1 MKDTFALNPN
11 PLVQFL
17 QKPTKEFTKSD
28 IIKFVVENNIE
39 MVNFRYPGM
48 DGRLKTLNFIINDLN
63 YLDTILSSGE
73 RVDGSSL
80 LPSFLDAGASDLYVI
95 PRFRTAFVNP
105 FSAIPAL
112 DILCSYYTATGDPL
126 EASPEYTMRKA
137 HESLKKV
144 TGMELEVMGELEYYA
159 ISEREDLFLATDQR
173 GYHESSPF
181 NKFDVFR
188 CEALRMIAQTGGLI
202 KYGHSEVGNFA
213 LDDLMYEQNEI
224 EFLPTNME
232 DAADQLMIAKWIMR
246 TLAYQYGISITF
258 APKITTGKA
267 GSGMHIHTRLQ
278 KDGKNM
284 YVANGELTEAA
295 HKAIAGYLALA
306 PSLTAFGNTNPTSYL
321 RLVPH
326 QEAPTNICWGDR
338 NRSVLVRV
346 PLGWAT
352 KGKEMICHANP
363 LEKSEDKDLSFKQTV
378 EFRCPDGSADVY
390 LLMAGLAVAAR
401 HGFEME
407 NAVQYAKE
415 RYVNVNIF
423 HDEHKALQ
431 EKLDHLPASCV
442 ESAERLVQQ
451 RAIYEKYGVF
461 APRLIDGLIT
471 KLKQHNDQDL
481 RTQIKDNPAKIMEL
495 VNAFFHCG

>member
-1 MKDTFALNPN
+1 MNHSFALNPN

-17 QKPTKEFTKSD
+17 QKPTKDFTKSD
-28 IIKFVVENNIE
+28 IMKYVVEKKVE
-39 MVNFRYPGM
+39 MINFRYPGA
-48 DGRLKTLNFIINDLN
+48 DGRLKTLNFIINDLD
-63 YLDTILSSGE
+63 YLDNILSSGE
-73 RVDGSSL
+73 RIDGSSL
-80 LPSFLDAGASDLYVI
+80 LPFLDAGSSDLYVI
-95 PRFRTAFVNP
+95 PRLRTAFVNP
-105 FSAIPAL
+105 FSTIPAL
-112 DILCSYYTATGDPL
+112 DILCSYYTKDGEPL
-126 EASPEYTMRKA
+126 DSSPEYTMHKA
-137 HESLKKV
+137 HEALRKV

-181 NKFDVFR
+181 NKFDEFR
-188 CEALRMIAQTGGLI
+188 CEALRLIAMTGGLV

-213 LDDLMYEQNEI
+213 LDNLMYEQNEI
-224 EFLPTNME
+224 EFLPTNMA

-267 GSGMHIHTRLQ
+267 GSGMHVHTRLQ

-284 YVANGELTEAA
+284 YVANGTLTEAA
-295 HKAIAGYLALA
+295 HKAIAGFLTLA

-346 PLGWAT
+346 PLGWST
-352 KGKEMICHANP
+352 KGSNMFCHANP
-363 LEKSEDKDLSFKQTV
+363 LEKYEEKDYSLKQTI

-407 NAVQYAKE
+407 NAVQYAKD

-423 HDEHKALQ
+423 HDEHKAIQ
-431 EKLDHLPASCV
+431 ERLDHLPASCV
-442 ESAERLVQQ
+442 ESAERLSQQ
-451 RAIYEKYGVF
+451 RDIYEKHDVF
-461 APRLIDGLIT
+461 TPRLIDGLIA
-471 KLKQHNDQDL
+471 KLKQHNDKDL
-481 RTQIKDNPAKIMEL
+481 RSQIKDNPEKIMEL
-495 VNAFFHCG
+495 VNTFFHCG